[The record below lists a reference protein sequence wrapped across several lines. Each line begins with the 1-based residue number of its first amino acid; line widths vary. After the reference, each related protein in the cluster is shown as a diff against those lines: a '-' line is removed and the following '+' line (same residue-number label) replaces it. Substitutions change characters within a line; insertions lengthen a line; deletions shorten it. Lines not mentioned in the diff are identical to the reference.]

1 MDKLST
7 LISLNEAKNAIDEII
22 TKVKKI
28 ETETEEQK
36 DSRKILIIV
45 LALIGALVVVALIAW
60 AVYKHFSD
68 DYLDDYEDLDDIFED
83 EEEVDAYEDE
93 DEVEDDE
100 PEVLVSEDDFAE

>member
-7 LISLNEAKNAIDEII
+7 LISLNEAKGAIDEII
-22 TKVKKI
+22 NKVKKI
-28 ETETEEQK
+28 ETETEDER

-60 AVYKHFSD
+60 TVYKHFSD

-83 EEEVDAYEDE
+83 EEDDAYEDE
-93 DEVEDDE
+93 DEVEDGE